1 MSTIS
6 RAAAAYTA
14 RLQGQVDIEGF
25 RREARR
31 LLATGVPPAKVRWS
45 IREAN
50 GGDLFEPPPET
61 PPDANTD
68 GPAPR
73 VPAAFIELVNHVA
86 LHRDTSRFAL
96 LYELLWRLQ
105 REPRLRNDPLDPQW
119 LQAERMSR
127 AVHRDWHKMKAFVR
141 FRPVDRGP
149 HEPPLHMAWFE
160 PEHHVVEAVAPFFA
174 ARFASM
180 RWAILTPLRSVFW
193 DGERLAFGEGS
204 KRCDAPSA
212 DAGEA
217 LWLTYYE
224 HIFNPARLKLGMM
237 TREMPRRY
245 WKNLPEAALIQPLAA
260 EAHERSAGMVARE
273 PAEAQRKV
281 LHIPLKPLGELAPAL
296 PADTATKVERQDALA
311 GTRHAVSACTRCP
324 LHAQATQAVFGAG
337 PLRPSLMLVGEQ
349 PGDQEDL
356 RGQPFVG
363 PAGRLLDEALRQLG
377 VVRETLYVTN
387 AVKHFKF
394 ELRGTRRIHKS
405 PAQQEAAACLDWL
418 EREIA
423 IVQPRAIV
431 ALGSTAARSLL
442 GSPVAVLRERGTWL
456 ERDDGLRV
464 FITLHPSALLRTEAA
479 EREAAIAR
487 WTVELGHA
495 FSQSAHGEGSGEQ
508 GEF

>member
-6 RAAAAYTA
+6 KAAAAFTA
-14 RLQGQVDIEGF
+14 RLEGQVDVDGF

-31 LLATGVPPAKVRWS
+31 LLAADVPPAKVRWS
-45 IREAN
+45 IREAS
-50 GGDLFEPPPET
+50 GRDLFEASAAMEPEQSAIAST
-61 PPDANTD
+61 NAQT
-68 GPAPR
+68 PR
-73 VPAAFIELVNHVA
+73 VPAAFVDLVNHVA
-86 LHRDTSRFAL
+86 LHRDASRFGL

-105 REPRLRNDPLDPQW
+105 REPRLRDDPLDPQW

-193 DGERLAFGEGS
+193 DGERLAFGEGA

-224 HIFNPARLKLGMM
+224 HIFNPARLKLAMM

-245 WKNLPEAALIQPLAA
+245 WKNLPEAVLIQPLATQ
-260 EAHERSAGMVARE
+260 AHERSAEMVARPASEAGRVIRWIPPQPMGE
-273 PAEAQRKV
+273 PTVGV
-281 LHIPLKPLGELAPAL
+281 LRNAG
-296 PADTATKVERQDALA
+296 ATDLERQDALDDTRQAA
-311 GTRHAVSACTRCP
+311 GACTRCP
-324 LHAQATQAVFGAG
+324 LHAHATQAVFGAG
-337 PLRPSLMLVGEQ
+337 PLRPALMLVGEQ

-363 PAGRLLDEALRQLG
+363 PAGQLLDQALHQLG
-377 VVRETLYVTN
+377 VARDTLYITN

-394 ELRGTRRIHKS
+394 ELRGTRRIHKT

-418 EREIA
+418 ERELA
-423 IVQPRAIV
+423 IVQPRAVV

-442 GSPVAVLRERGTWL
+442 GRPVAVLSERGRWL
-456 ERDDGLRV
+456 ERGDGLKV
-464 FITLHPSALLRTEAA
+464 FITVHPSSLLRMQAGQ
-479 EREAAIAR
+479 REAAVAQ
-487 WTVELGHA
+487 WVGELEHA
-495 FSQSAHGEGSGEQ
+495 FSQSAHGGA
-508 GEF
+508 